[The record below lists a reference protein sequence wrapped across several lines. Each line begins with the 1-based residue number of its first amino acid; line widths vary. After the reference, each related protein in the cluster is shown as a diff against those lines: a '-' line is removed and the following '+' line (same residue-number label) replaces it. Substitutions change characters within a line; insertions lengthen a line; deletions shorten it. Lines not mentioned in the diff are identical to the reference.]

1 MCKVELSR
9 LIKITVMKKRVQEN
23 SEETSAQKCMISY
36 QCLKTK
42 HTHKTQQKKINKQEV
57 LIYL

>member
-1 MCKVELSR
+1 
-9 LIKITVMKKRVQEN
+9 MKKRVQEN